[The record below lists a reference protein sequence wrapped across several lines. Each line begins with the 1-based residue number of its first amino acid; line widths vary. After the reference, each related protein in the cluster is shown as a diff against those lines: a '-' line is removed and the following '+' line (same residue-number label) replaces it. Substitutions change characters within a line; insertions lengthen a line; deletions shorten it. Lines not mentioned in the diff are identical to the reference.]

1 LSTVPGAS
9 PVRIARVIAR
19 LNIGGPAIQ
28 AITLTKALRRRGFE
42 TTLIRGRE
50 GAAEGNMDALA
61 DSLEVTPMLVDSMR
75 RDPGRQDLRAL
86 WSLIVLLRRERP
98 AVVHTH
104 AAKAGTLGRV
114 ATLLA
119 FPLPGGRPALVHTY
133 HGHSLNGYFSSRT
146 TKLYAAIERAL
157 GRVTDVLIAV
167 SEQVADELAGFRV
180 APAER
185 FTVVPPGLDLRA
197 FTIDPDERLRRRSAL
212 RAQLGVADDIRLVTL
227 VARLVAIKRV
237 DRFLAIAQR
246 LAATDQRL
254 RFLIVGDGEL
264 GPALRR
270 STAARAL
277 GDDRVTWTGFREDI
291 ADICFASDVV
301 VLTSDAEGTPL
312 CLIEAQAAGTPVVC
326 TRVGG
331 AASVVRDGV
340 TGFVVE
346 RDDEAGFAASV
357 MRALDDPAIAT
368 AARDGVA
375 AVAVKYSLQRLTD
388 DLERIYRELVP

>member
-1 LSTVPGAS
+1 
-9 PVRIARVIAR
+9 
-19 LNIGGPAIQ
+19 
-28 AITLTKALRRRGFE
+28 
-42 TTLIRGRE
+42 
-50 GAAEGNMDALA
+50 MDALA
-61 DSLEVTPMLVDSMR
+61 DSLGVTPVLVDSMH
-75 RDPGRQDLRAL
+75 RDPSRGDLRAL

-114 ATLLA
+114 ATVLA

-146 TKLYAAIERAL
+146 SRVYATIERAL

-185 FTVVPPGLDLRA
+185 FTVVPLGLDLRA
-197 FTIDPDERLRRRSAL
+197 FTIEPGERQRRRSAL
-212 RAQLGVADDIRLVTL
+212 RAQLGLAADARLVTL
-227 VARLVAIKRV
+227 VARLAPIKRV

-246 LAATDQRL
+246 LVAIDPRL

-264 GPALRR
+264 GPSLRR
-270 STAARAL
+270 TAAARAL
-277 GDDRVTWTGFREDI
+277 GHERVTWTGFRDDI
-291 ADICFASDVV
+291 ADVCFASDVI
-301 VLTSDAEGTPL
+301 VLTSDSEGTPVS
-312 CLIEAQAAGTPVVC
+312 LIEAQAAGTPVVC

-340 TGFVVE
+340 TGFVVD
-346 RDDEAGFAASV
+346 RDDEPGFAASV
-357 MRALDDPAIAT
+357 MRALDDSAVAT
-368 AARDGVA
+368 AARESATAVA
-375 AVAVKYSLQRLTD
+375 AGYSLERLTD

>member
-1 LSTVPGAS
+1 MTTVPGAS
-9 PVRIARVIAR
+9 PIRIARVIAR

-28 AITLTKALRRRGFE
+28 AITLTRALRSRGFQ

-50 GAAEGNMDALA
+50 GPAEGNMDALA
-61 DSLEVTPMLVDSMR
+61 DALEVTPMLLDSMR
-75 RDPGRQDLRAL
+75 RDPGGPDLWAL
-86 WSLIVLLRRERP
+86 WSLILLLRRARP

-114 ATLLA
+114 ATVLA
-119 FPLPGGRPALVHTY
+119 FPLPGSRPALVHTY
-133 HGHSLNGYFSSRT
+133 HGHSLDGYFSSRT
-146 TKLYAAIERAL
+146 SRAYAAIERLL

-167 SEQVADELAGFRV
+167 SDQVALELAGFKV
-180 APAER
+180 APVER
-185 FTVVPPGLDLRA
+185 FTVVPLGLDLRA
-197 FTIDPDERLRRRSAL
+197 FTVDPDERGERRSAL
-212 RAQLGVADDIRLVTL
+212 RAQLGVADDMRLVTL

-246 LAATDQRL
+246 LAATDSGL

-264 GPALRR
+264 GPSLRD
-270 STAARAL
+270 SAAARAL
-277 GDDRVTWTGFREDI
+277 GDDRLTWTGFRDDI

-301 VLTSDAEGTPL
+301 VLTSDSEGTPVS
-312 CLIEAQAAGTPVVC
+312 LIEAQAAGTPVVC

-340 TGFVVE
+340 TGFVVD

-357 MRALDDPAIAT
+357 TRALDDAAVAG
-368 AARDGVA
+368 AARDGAA

-388 DLERIYRELVP
+388 DLERIYREIVP

>member
-1 LSTVPGAS
+1 LTTVSGAS
-9 PVRIARVIAR
+9 PIRIARVIAR

-50 GAAEGNMDALA
+50 GPAEGNMDALA
-61 DSLEVTPMLVDSMR
+61 ASLGVTSVLVDSMY
-75 RDPGRQDLRAL
+75 RDPSHQDLRTL
-86 WSLIVLLRRERP
+86 WSLIMLLRRERP

-104 AAKAGTLGRV
+104 AAKAGTLGRL
-114 ATLLA
+114 ATVLA
-119 FPLPGGRPALVHTY
+119 FPLPSGRPALVHTY
-133 HGHSLNGYFSSRT
+133 HGHSLNGYFSRRT
-146 TKLYAAIERAL
+146 TRVYAAIERAL
-157 GRVTDVLIAV
+157 GHVTDVLIAV

-180 APAER
+180 APMDR
-185 FTVVPPGLDLRA
+185 FTVVPLGLDLRA
-197 FTIDPDERLRRRSAL
+197 FTIAPDERQRRRSAL
-212 RAQLGVADDIRLVTL
+212 RVQLGVADDVRLVTI

-264 GPALRR
+264 GPSLRR
-270 STAARAL
+270 SAATRAL
-277 GDDRVTWTGFREDI
+277 GEDRVTWTGFRDDI
-291 ADICFASDVV
+291 AEVCFASDVI
-301 VLTSDAEGTPL
+301 VLTSDAEGTPVS
-312 CLIEAQAAGTPVVC
+312 LIEAQAAGTPVVC

-340 TGFVVE
+340 TGFVVD
-346 RDDEAGFAASV
+346 RDDEAGFAAAV
-357 MRALDDPAIAT
+357 MRALDDPAVAA
-368 AARDGVA
+368 AARDGAA
-375 AVAVKYSLQRLTD
+375 AVAVKYSVQRLTD